1 MSSLHEK
8 WAIHG
13 KIYSLDRHHPGYL
26 FGEYSLEWRYLEYSP
41 SGYSSIKKLERYS
54 VSEYSPFFDQYW
66 TPIAIKCR
74 KRVYW
79 VHLVN
84 LKRWVP
90 LLKRWVSFGC
100 GPEKVGIARVETVVP
115 TFSPPTWVDA
125 MHGTITGF
133 IWWWSWKTIRK
144 VHHTW
149 LTIL

>member
-41 SGYSSIKKLERYS
+41 SGYSSIDAIERYL
-54 VSEYSPFFDQYW
+54 VSEYLPFRDEYW
-66 TPIAIKCR
+66 TLIEIKGR
-74 KRVYW
+74 IHVYW
-79 VHLVN
+79 VNLVN

-100 GPEKVGIARVETVVP
+100 GPEKVGITRVEKVVP